1 MSGWKFADSQ
11 NGLAELLGEKVS
23 TMKVRKNWPFKL
35 ISVGRISRKNPI
47 EKKEVLSLK
56 ILLSSLHYQQKNGQ
70 SRGLKCCQA
79 WCQFA
84 LKKALRRFEYSC
96 VFLASYL
103 QIGNSNH
110 GRMLFFIIV
119 VVVAGGS
126 AVVGMV
132 VTSLNGCKIVV

>member
-1 MSGWKFADSQ
+1 MLSG
-11 NGLAELLGEKVS
+11 L
-23 TMKVRKNWPFKL
+23 M
-35 ISVGRISRKNPI
+35 PI
-47 EKKEVLSLK
+47 CFE
-56 ILLSSLHYQQKNGQ
+56 
-70 SRGLKCCQA
+70 
-79 WCQFA
+79 
-84 LKKALRRFEYSC
+84 KALRRFEYSC

-110 GRMLFFIIV
+110 GRMLFFIII